1 MPIIIKRPL
10 VFEDIAD
17 IWDYI
22 AEDSES
28 RADSLLIPSTGNSMS
43 WLTPPILVVRE
54 LSFWRGYQVFH
65 LAGILFSI
73 SSSLMA

>member
-1 MPIIIKRPL
+1 MLKRSRELSEREGQSQRPVKKMPIIIKRPL

-28 RADSLLIPSTGNSMS
+28 RADSFID
-43 WLTPPILVVRE
+43 
-54 LSFWRGYQVFH
+54 
-65 LAGILFSI
+65 SI
-73 SSSLMA
+73 DRKLH